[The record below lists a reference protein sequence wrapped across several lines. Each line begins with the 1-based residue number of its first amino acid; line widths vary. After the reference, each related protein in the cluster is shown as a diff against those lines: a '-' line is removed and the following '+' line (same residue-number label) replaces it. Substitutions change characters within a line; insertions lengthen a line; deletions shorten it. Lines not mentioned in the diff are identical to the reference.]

1 MTKKPTTAQEE
12 EKSEGIV
19 AEAKAFRNYLEL
31 SKTELRKV
39 TWPTVKETR
48 YDQSGG
54 VGLRRCHGDLPR
66 RCGSR
71 ALQTHLLH
79 SRCLMEKPMESK
91 KTMRPQGAVESFCP
105 TVPSRSKT
113 RAVRIDCA
121 GHFGGVHSSDRVERG
136 RPPDTGKSRWYIV
149 HTYSGFEQ
157 RVEAT
162 IKEMMRNA
170 QDNGLI
176 HEVVVPTE
184 KVIELG
190 KGGAKR
196 TTTRKFYPGYIMLRM
211 TMTDFPWHLVQSIPK
226 VTGFVGG
233 KNRPAPMKDE
243 EAARILSLMETRQE
257 QPRPQVQL
265 RAGRRRARHRRAF
278 RRLQR
283 RC

>member
-1 MTKKPTTAQEE
+1 
-12 EKSEGIV
+12 
-19 AEAKAFRNYLEL
+19 
-31 SKTELRKV
+31 
-39 TWPTVKETR
+39 
-48 YDQSGG
+48 
-54 VGLRRCHGDLPR
+54 
-66 RCGSR
+66 
-71 ALQTHLLH
+71 
-79 SRCLMEKPMESK
+79 
-91 KTMRPQGAVESFCP
+91 MRPQGRSNRLPNSPKQKQNPELTAQDILAAS
-105 TVPSRSKT
+105 TVQTELS
-113 RAVRIDCA
+113 A
-121 GHFGGVHSSDRVERG
+121 GNQ
-136 RPPDTGKSRWYIV
+136 DTGKSRWYIV

-211 TMTDFPWHLVQSIPK
+211 TMTDFSWHLVQSIPPG
-226 VTGFVGG
+226 TT
-233 KNRPAPMKDE
+233 P
-243 EAARILSLMETRQE
+243 S
-257 QPRPQVQL
+257 QVQL